1 MKRKYFYIFIL
12 LLTVQNVLAQVTFKT
27 SVSKNQLGL
36 NERFRIEF
44 SMDKQGGD
52 DFTPPNFNNFKV
64 LAGPSQSTSFSSIN
78 GKSSF
83 KQTYT
88 YIIQPTV
95 KGNFT
100 ISSASIIYRGETLKS
115 NTVRITVTDA
125 IELPKDPNDPR
136 YVASQNIHLVAE
148 ISNANPYVGE
158 SISVVYKLYVNI
170 NKVNVQNTREVS
182 SPTFNGFWNQSMKV
196 ESWEAKSGTFQ
207 GQPHRYVV
215 VKRALLIPH
224 KSGKLEINPLEL
236 EISAGTPMGRR
247 DFFGNM
253 IFNDVSFTATSGKRV
268 INVKPLPLENKPIDF
283 NGAVGVFSFN
293 VTSSKKTLQ
302 ANESASLMVEVSGK
316 GNLKLIELP
325 KIISPPGLEVYEP
338 EHNEKINTSLN
349 GLRGKINDRY
359 AVVPQFKGKFKIP
372 EVSFSYF
379 DPKTEEYHTITS
391 DALFINVPQGKTPV
405 ESENNTITKQT
416 VISNGNDVRFI
427 KTKTE
432 FISEENKE
440 DFYGSNLYYILLLL
454 PLLSIPFGMFLG
466 KKKQN
471 RDNDIIGNKRRRANK
486 LARKYLSEAKKQLG
500 NKEPFYE
507 ALERAL
513 HNYLKAKLQIETSD
527 ISMDKIVEILQKKNV
542 DGQTIDN
549 FKEVMDDCNFARY
562 TPTTNLQM
570 KQEYNKAKQ
579 VITKLDKYLS

>member
-268 INVKPLPLENKPIDF
+268 INVKPLPLENKPVDF

>member
-268 INVKPLPLENKPIDF
+268 INVKPLPLENKPVDF

-427 KTKTE
+427 KIKTE

-542 DGQTIDN
+542 DGRTIDN

>member
-1 MKRKYFYIFIL
+1 MKRKVFYIFVFL
-12 LLTVQNVLAQVTFKT
+12 FTVQNVLAQVTFKT
-27 SVSKNQLGL
+27 AVSKNRLGL
-36 NERFRIEF
+36 NERLRIEF
-44 SMDKQGGD
+44 SMNKQGGD

-88 YIIQPTV
+88 YIIQPTQ

-100 ISSASIIYRGETLKS
+100 ISSASITYKGEILKS
-115 NTVRITVTDA
+115 NTVKIIVTDA
-125 IELPKDPNDPR
+125 VEVPKDPNDPR

-148 ISNANPYVGE
+148 ISNNNPYVGE
-158 SISVVYKLYVNI
+158 SISVVYKIYVNI

-182 SPTFNGFWNQSMKV
+182 SPTFNGFWNHTIKV
-196 ESWEAKSGTFQ
+196 ENWEAKSGTYQ
-207 GQPHRYVV
+207 GEPHRYVV

-253 IFNDVSFTATSGKRV
+253 IFNDVSFTLTSGKRI
-268 INVKPLPLENKPIDF
+268 INVKPLPIDNKPIDF
-283 NGAVGVFSFN
+283 NGAVGNFKFN
-293 VTSSKKTLQ
+293 VTSSKKTLK
-302 ANESASLMVEVSGK
+302 ANESANLLVEVSGK

-325 KIISPPGLEVYEP
+325 SIISPPGLEVYEP
-338 EHNEKINTSLN
+338 EHKEKINTSLN
-349 GLRGKINDRY
+349 GLNGKIYDQY
-359 AVVPQFKGKFKIP
+359 ALVPQFKGKFKIP

-379 DPKTEEYHTITS
+379 NPKDEKYHTIIS
-391 DALFINVPQGKTPV
+391 NPIIINVPQGKTPT
-405 ESENNTITKQT
+405 ENENNTITKQT
-416 VISNGNDVRFI
+416 VINGENDIRFI
-427 KTKTE
+427 KTKSI
-432 FISEENKE
+432 FRLEENKK
-440 DFYGSNLYYILLLL
+440 DFYDSNLYYILLLL
-454 PLLSIPFGMFLG
+454 PLLSIPLGMFIG
-466 KKKQN
+466 KKKQD

-486 LARKYLSEAKKQLG
+486 LAKKYLSEAKKQLG
-500 NKEPFYE
+500 KKEPFYE

-513 HNYLKAKLQIETSD
+513 HNYLKAKLQIETTD
-527 ISMDKIVEILQKKNV
+527 ISMDKIVETLQNKNV
-542 DGQTIDN
+542 DTQTIDD
-549 FKEVMDDCNFARY
+549 FKEVLDDYNFARY

-570 KQEYNKAKQ
+570 KQEYNKAKL

>member
-268 INVKPLPLENKPIDF
+268 INVKPLPLENKPVYF
-283 NGAVGVFSFN
+283 NGAVGVFNFN

-302 ANESASLMVEVSGK
+302 ANESASLLVEVSGK

-427 KTKTE
+427 KIKTE

-471 RDNDIIGNKRRRANK
+471 RDNDIIGIKRRRANK

-542 DGQTIDN
+542 DGRTIDN

>member
-52 DFTPPNFNNFKV
+52 DFTSPNFNNFKV

-268 INVKPLPLENKPIDF
+268 INVKPLPLENKPVDF

-302 ANESASLMVEVSGK
+302 ANESASLLVEVSGK

-542 DGQTIDN
+542 DGQTINN